1 FHRVNYFGAP
11 LYLSGPARLVSRR
24 RSETM
29 HMKLAALVL
38 LACAAPTGA
47 FAQVSCPVAIDA
59 QACSSCHGTDDQSSI
74 PRLMGMD
81 RDAFVAAM
89 EAFQLGER
97 DSTIMGRLA

>member
-1 FHRVNYFGAP
+1 
-11 LYLSGPARLVSRR
+11 
-24 RSETM
+24 M

-97 DSTIMGRLA
+97 DSTIMGRLAAAYSAEDIEALADYFAADGQCL